1 MLFAEATAAVVRAT
15 EALYASIQARAGTVP
30 DGNLDEAR
38 AEAET
43 FSVAVF
49 CYQKRCG
56 VRYFLSMEMEQE
68 FGLLAHFIV
77 AGALFYMGWSVLEED
92 LTAAQFL
99 LIYNVLKDA
108 ESTMEG
114 VADKL
119 KELPQAYAA
128 IKTIADV
135 LNAGDVGDDEVV
147 AKAAAEDVWT
157 RGKRALLAFA
167 HRKPVQDD
175 DDDTSFLARVR
186 GAGKRLVG

>member
-1 MLFAEATAAVVRAT
+1 MA
-15 EALYASIQARAGTVP
+15 
-30 DGNLDEAR
+30 D
-38 AEAET
+38 
-43 FSVAVF
+43 
-49 CYQKRCG
+49 QKRCG

-157 RGKRALLAFA
+157 RGKRALLALA
-167 HRKPVQDD
+167 HREPPEAPAKPQDD
-175 DDDTSFLARVR
+175 EGFLARVR

>member
-1 MLFAEATAAVVRAT
+1 M
-15 EALYASIQARAGTVP
+15 
-30 DGNLDEAR
+30 
-38 AEAET
+38 
-43 FSVAVF
+43 
-49 CYQKRCG
+49 
-56 VRYFLSMEMEQE
+56 
-68 FGLLAHFIV
+68 
-77 AGALFYMGWSVLEED
+77 
-92 LTAAQFL
+92 
-99 LIYNVLKDA
+99 LKDA

-167 HRKPVQDD
+167 HRKPEQDD
-175 DDDTSFLARVR
+175 DDTGFLARVR